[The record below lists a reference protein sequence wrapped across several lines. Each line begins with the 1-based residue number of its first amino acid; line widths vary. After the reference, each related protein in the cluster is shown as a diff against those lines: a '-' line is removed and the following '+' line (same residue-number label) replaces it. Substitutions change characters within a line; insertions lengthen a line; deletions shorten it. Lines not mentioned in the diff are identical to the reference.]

1 MIYLYFLFTNFKY
14 FSEFLF
20 NISSIGPNSLLK
32 LSLVNATTFN
42 LFYINYI
49 LILTLVV
56 TTLAALGESL
66 IRASSPK

>member
-1 MIYLYFLFTNFKY
+1 MIYRYFLFTNFKY

-42 LFYINYI
+42 LFYIDYI

-66 IRASSPK
+66 INASSPK